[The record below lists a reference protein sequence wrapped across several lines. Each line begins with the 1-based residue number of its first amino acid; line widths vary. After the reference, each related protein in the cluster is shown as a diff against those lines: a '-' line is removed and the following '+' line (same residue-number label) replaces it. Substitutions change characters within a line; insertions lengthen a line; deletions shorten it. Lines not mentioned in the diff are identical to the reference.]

1 MIPFPTPFHDSQPA
15 ETPVAIVRLVA
26 REDMLWDRPI
36 FKAPP
41 LKVNPPLADL
51 EELVRAVR
59 RPEALG
65 S

>member
-1 MIPFPTPFHDSQPA
+1 MPFPTPCDDSQSA
-15 ETPVAIVRLVA
+15 RTPVAIVRVLA

-41 LKVNPPLADL
+41 LQVVPPVADL
-51 EELVRAVR
+51 AELARAVR
-59 RPEALG
+59 KPEALG